1 MLILIADA
9 RINPTE
15 ARCLYVEKFPQP
27 PGISTKWRLY
37 TGTQFEN
44 ERTILD

>member
-15 ARCLYVEKFPQP
+15 ARCPYVDKFPHP
-27 PGISTKWRLY
+27 LGISTKWRLY
-37 TGTQFEN
+37 TCTQFEN
-44 ERTILD
+44 ERTVLY